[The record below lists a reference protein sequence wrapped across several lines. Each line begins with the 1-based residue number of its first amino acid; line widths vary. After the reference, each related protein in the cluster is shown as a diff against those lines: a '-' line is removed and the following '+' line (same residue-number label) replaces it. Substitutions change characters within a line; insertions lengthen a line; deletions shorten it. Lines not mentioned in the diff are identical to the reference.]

1 MPTRLQHNVKVY
13 TCNQKSNKN
22 EVQEDTREL
31 AGTSSTWKTF
41 AYFTFPCAT
50 ITKLWRGAVGIY

>member
-1 MPTRLQHNVKVY
+1 MPTRLQHVVKVY

-31 AGTSSTWKTF
+31 AGTSSTWKNF
-41 AYFTFPCAT
+41 AYFTLTCAT

>member
-1 MPTRLQHNVKVY
+1 MATRLQHVVKVY

-31 AGTSSTWKTF
+31 AGTSSTRKTF
-41 AYFTFPCAT
+41 AYFTFTCAT

>member
-41 AYFTFPCAT
+41 VAQG
-50 ITKLWRGAVGIY
+50 KVK